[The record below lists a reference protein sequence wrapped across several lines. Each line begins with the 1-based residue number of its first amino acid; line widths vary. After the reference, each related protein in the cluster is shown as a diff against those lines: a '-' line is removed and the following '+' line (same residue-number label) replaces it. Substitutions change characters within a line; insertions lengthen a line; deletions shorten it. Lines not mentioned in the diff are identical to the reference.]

1 MFDNRRGNETTI
13 ILQLNNYPYNQQV
26 VDDVLEFKTT
36 GVVPEHIKQKQDLLR
51 NGLLFMSPI
60 II

>member
-1 MFDNRRGNETTI
+1 MANKRGNETTI

-26 VDDVLEFKTT
+26 VDDALEFKTT
-36 GVVPEHIKQKQDLLR
+36 AVVPEHIQNQKRDLLR
-51 NGLLFMSPI
+51 NGLLFMSQI